1 MKTFLSNSKIMRYQ
15 KTSFLDSRRKAFPP
29 IFIRTNL
36 GCALFLLCCL
46 NMSGICGLESSN
58 TSYVDECKLDCL
70 RLREPFSCGKFRAV
84 QWLHNLT
91 MHKDIRYGSLRLI
104 RLSSVIEE
112 PVLPQLPRFRG
123 FGSYSKFLTF
133 LRSSVEDMLTHR
145 ALVYTVEQPS
155 NARSFSSGPTILDTD
170 ELEEFLESGR
180 SSETRLL
187 HKKKKKTLSIILP
200 LLILLKVI
208 KLKLILL
215 PILIGVHFIKKIL
228 LIGALAVTS
237 IIANL
242 KYCKLPPANHHPV
255 AYSAWSTAAETPMDF
270 TASGHED
277 DGWSQKIDVM
287 ATHEP
292 VVANIQRHPYRAY
305 FPILKQQ
312 QIHNTV

>member
-1 MKTFLSNSKIMRYQ
+1 MRHHG
-15 KTSFLDSRRKAFPP
+15 TSSSRCQRKAFP
-29 IFIRTNL
+29 FVFARSSL
-36 GCALFLLCCL
+36 GCTIFLLCCL
-46 NMSGICGLESSN
+46 NLSIICGLESSN
-58 TSYVDECKLDCL
+58 ASYVDECRLDCA

-91 MHKDIRYGSLRLI
+91 THKDIRYGSFRLI
-104 RLSSVIEE
+104 RLSSVMEE
-112 PVLPQLPRFRG
+112 SVLPELPRFRG
-123 FGSYSKFLTF
+123 FESYSKFLTF
-133 LRSSVEDMLTHR
+133 LRSSVDDMLTRR

-155 NARSFSSGPTILDTD
+155 IARSFSSGPTILDTD

-180 SSETRLL
+180 SSEARLL
-187 HKKKKKTLSIILP
+187 HKKKKKTLSVILP
-200 LLILLKVI
+200 LLILLKII

-228 LIGALAVTS
+228 IIGALAITS
-237 IIANL
+237 ILANL
-242 KYCKLPPANHHPV
+242 KYCRLPPANHHPV

-270 TASGHED
+270 TATGHED

-292 VVANIQRHPYRAY
+292 IVASIQRHPYRAY
-305 FPILKQQ
+305 LPILKQQ